1 MTSMGAKEQAEA
13 CMQRFRPNEV
23 RSCRSTRRRFALSH
37 TRVSNATLAPAQA
50 TTIWLELAAAIEAST
65 RG

>member
-23 RSCRSTRRRFALSH
+23 RSCRSTRRRFDTAHCLTLS
-37 TRVSNATLAPAQA
+37 LAPAQA